1 MNVILATAKRRP
13 WLEFAALGMLTLL
26 LWVVPAL
33 VSQGQYDPVL
43 AGPKDPSLPAAD
55 RSALVEGHAL
65 ALAAPP
71 RTETAA
77 LR

>member
-1 MNVILATAKRRP
+1 
-13 WLEFAALGMLTLL
+13 MLTLL

-65 ALAAPP
+65 ALALAAPP